1 MAVSLL
7 HHLDEGKGTPA
18 ASVWDRMSAEEKS
31 GLPVATTAS
40 VESIT
45 PMLLRARCNQCTGKT
60 PWPPSALQ
68 PLSHASHLLFGRQ
81 PIQFLPSQSAHTR
94 KSFVTFH
101 YSFHPK
107 LPALSGLCLW
117 TDLLL
122 LWKEEEVWLWHLGSE
137 PLPSVALGAQWKP
150 LPSS

>member
-7 HHLDEGKGTPA
+7 HHLEGGKGTPA
-18 ASVWDRMSAEEKS
+18 ASVWDRMSVEEKP

-45 PMLLRARCNQCTGKT
+45 PMLLTARCNLCTGKT

-101 YSFHPK
+101 CSFHPK
-107 LPALSGLCLW
+107 LPALSGLCL
-117 TDLLL
+117 
-122 LWKEEEVWLWHLGSE
+122 
-137 PLPSVALGAQWKP
+137 
-150 LPSS
+150 